1 MRKFYQTYRADENT
15 KELALQLPWTHN
27 LIILSQSKRQEER
40 EFYLRLA
47 IREQWDKRE
56 LERQFKSAL
65 FERTI
70 LSPPKVTPLVSQMH
84 PEANSFT
91 LFAFDHSCGY

>member
-40 EFYLRLA
+40 E
-47 IREQWDKRE
+47 

-65 FERTI
+65 FERTV